1 MSAERADLQ
10 LAAELEL
17 RLSVASK
24 SRPKERR
31 FGPSGPWGDLG
42 GRGAENLGFG
52 MKAARA
58 AYRTRQISAPS
69 LGLPVKMA
77 EDRAGYVS
85 ANLPS
90 DEFIDNYAKKF
101 CCCIPLLFLTLVPFY
116 AFFYGAIPDASK
128 VEPHTFLVGAAGWW
142 VALILR
148 LPVGLA
154 AKACLKDTESL
165 QLASVLISG
174 PAEEG
179 VRVAVLVV
187 ANWAQLSHAF
197 ALGLG
202 WTSLELLF
210 TLAQGYATIQ
220 LLRGARQGDAKAA
233 EAFEVL
239 AAQSN
244 GEPFATSPFWG
255 VLERVSAH
263 MLHIALRGPDATVDR
278 SLYVAYNPWLVFAT
292 APGHSLT
299 NWSVLTMMK
308 KFGIAAV
315 EVGFFVMA
323 LAFFVAALLLWGF
336 HF

>member
-1 MSAERADLQ
+1 MRIGLAMSA
-10 LAAELEL
+10 
-17 RLSVASK
+17 
-24 SRPKERR
+24 
-31 FGPSGPWGDLG
+31 
-42 GRGAENLGFG
+42 
-52 MKAARA
+52 
-58 AYRTRQISAPS
+58 QISQ
-69 LGLPVKMA
+69 
-77 EDRAGYVS
+77 
-85 ANLPS
+85 
-90 DEFIDNYAKKF
+90 
-101 CCCIPLLFLTLVPFY
+101 
-116 AFFYGAIPDASK
+116 ASK

-187 ANWAQLSHAF
+187 ANWAQLSYAF

-263 MLHIALRGPDATVDR
+263 MLHIAL

-315 EVGFFVMA
+315 ASQQSFCGSQLMKKRR
-323 LAFFVAALLLWGF
+323 LLNPRRWASL
-336 HF
+336 